1 MPAMTRT
8 ILLVKDSEDDVL
20 FIRRALKLTGANLS
34 HQIAPD
40 GQVAIDY
47 MSGAGEYADRK
58 KFPLPVMVLLDLK
71 LPRVLG
77 LDVLKWIRARREFG
91 NIPVIIMTASGERAD
106 WERGYRLGA
115 NSYMIK
121 PSSIDELMGLAKCLT
136 DYWFKYSTLPR
147 VN

>member
-1 MPAMTRT
+1 MTT

-20 FIRRALKLTGANLS
+20 FIRRALKLTGADLS
-34 HQIAPD
+34 HHVASD
-40 GQVAIDY
+40 GQQAIDY
-47 MSGAGEYADRK
+47 MDGVGEYADRELY
-58 KFPLPVMVLLDLK
+58 PLPSMVLLDLK

-91 NIPVIIMTASGERAD
+91 NIPVIIMTASGERTD

-115 NSYMIK
+115 NSFMIK
-121 PSSIDELMGLAKCLT
+121 PGNLDELVALAKCLT

-147 VN
+147 GC

>member
-1 MPAMTRT
+1 MMRT

-20 FIRRALKLTGANLS
+20 FIRRALKLTGAALS

-47 MSGAGEYADRK
+47 MSGTGEYADRE
-58 KFPLPVMVLLDLK
+58 KFPLPSMVLLDLK

-77 LDVLKWIRARREFG
+77 FDVLRWIRARREFA
-91 NIPVIIMTASGERAD
+91 NIPVVIMTDSTQRTD

-115 NSYMIK
+115 NSFMVK
-121 PSSIDELMGLAKCLT
+121 PSTTDELMALAKCLT

-147 VN
+147 ST